1 MLSTNFQNGK
11 SNWFNDSSIENV
23 RRIEYT
29 DRLPL
34 LVQQVSLENKEVPP
48 LKTQLEGGNSTGIH
62 LLSKLFHTVIF
73 KVLFIGTNTVDNT
86 FWC

>member
-23 RRIEYT
+23 KRTEYT
-29 DRLPL
+29 DRPPL
-34 LVQQVSLENKEVPP
+34 LVQPASLENKEVPS

-73 KVLFIGTNTVDNT
+73 KVLFIGTNTVDNALR
-86 FWC
+86 C